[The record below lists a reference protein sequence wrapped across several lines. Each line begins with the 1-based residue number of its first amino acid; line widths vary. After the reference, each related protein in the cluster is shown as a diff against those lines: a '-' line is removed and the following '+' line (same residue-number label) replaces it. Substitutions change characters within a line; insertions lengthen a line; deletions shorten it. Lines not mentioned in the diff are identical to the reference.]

1 MTPILL
7 DVIIAAVVLLCVWS
21 GYRKGFVLTLCGFLA
36 VFVAFIGA
44 SILSSLLAEPVAGAI
59 TPMVEQAVRQAIETY
74 SADALSVLSSSVS
87 GLSASVSIDPEML
100 ETIQVPTELLLDQ
113 VLTALR
119 SVPALQVIADNFQ
132 AAVESGAIEVTADI
146 AHALAQYIAVQ
157 IARII
162 LFILAFVVILIAWF
176 ILSHALDL
184 AFKLPVLSTLNRWG
198 GAAVGLLKGLVLV
211 AIALWLLKENLIP
224 LDAIEGSYIITAVH
238 NFTANYS

>member
-1 MTPILL
+1 MNPIFL
-7 DVIIAAVVLLCVWS
+7 DVIIAVVILLCVCS
-21 GYRKGFVLTLCGFLA
+21 GYHKGFVLTLCGFLA

-44 SILSSLLAEPVAGAI
+44 AVLSNLLAEPVAGVL
-59 TPMVEQAVRQAIETY
+59 TPMVERAVRQAIETY

-87 GLSASVSIDPEML
+87 GLSASVSIDPELL
-100 ETIQVPTELLLDQ
+100 ETIQVPTELLLEQ
-113 VLTALR
+113 ILTALR
-119 SVPALQVIADNFQ
+119 SVPALQVIAENFQ

-146 AHALAQYIAVQ
+146 VQALAQYIAVQ

-162 LFILAFVVILIAWF
+162 LFLLAFVVILIAWF

-184 AFKLPVLSTLNRWG
+184 AFKLPVLSSLNRWG
-198 GAAVGLLKGLVLV
+198 GAAVGLLKGVALV
-211 AIALWLLKENLIP
+211 AIALWFLKENLIP